1 MKKMKVRKK
10 QKKSKVIMLIV
21 ALVFFFTI
29 SLFNIYGNKSSEKI
43 SAIAKIKLKEFMES
57 FLSNNIGYDIL
68 NKTDLE
74 DILII
79 NKNKDG
85 EILYVDYN
93 LDQAYYVL
101 DVVTTKLNDLVTDL
115 EHGNFNN
122 VGNRDVINNK
132 NYLAIKV
139 PFFIYSNNILLANL
153 GPKIYVPV
161 NFVGSILT
169 NIKSSI
175 TNYGMNN
182 ALAELYVT
190 IKVTSDL
197 ISPVSKDNLVI
208 EYDVLI
214 ASKVINGRVP
224 QIYGGAIVEKS
235 NLLSIPIE

>member
-21 ALVFFFTI
+21 ALVFFLTI

-115 EHGNFNN
+115 EHGNFKN

-139 PFFIYSNNILLANL
+139 PFFSYSNNILLANL

>member
-21 ALVFFFTI
+21 ALVFFLTI

-115 EHGNFNN
+115 EHGNFKN

-139 PFFIYSNNILLANL
+139 PFFSYSNNILLANL
-153 GPKIYVPV
+153 GSKIYVPV

>member
-10 QKKSKVIMLIV
+10 QKKSKVIIMIV

-43 SAIAKIKLKEFMES
+43 NEIAKIKLKEFMES

-74 DILII
+74 DILVID
-79 NKNKDG
+79 KNKDG

-101 DVVTTKLNDLVTDL
+101 DIVTAKLNDLVTDL

-132 NYLAIKV
+132 KYLAIKV
-139 PFFIYSNNILLANL
+139 PFFSYSNNILLANL

-182 ALAELYVT
+182 ALVELYVT
-190 IKVTSDL
+190 IKLTTNI
-197 ISPVSKDNLVI
+197 ISPVSKDDLLI

-224 QIYGGAIVEKS
+224 EFYGGTIVEKS